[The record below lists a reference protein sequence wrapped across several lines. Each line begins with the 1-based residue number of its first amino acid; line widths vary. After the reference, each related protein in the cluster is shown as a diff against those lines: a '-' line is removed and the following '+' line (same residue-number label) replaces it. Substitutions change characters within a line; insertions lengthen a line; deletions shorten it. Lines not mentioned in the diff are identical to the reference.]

1 MTSAELRTE
10 QPVTAAQLV
19 ARVAFGFAFVSACTA
34 IGLILTHVPYYN
46 QQGWTL
52 PCELLEGIAILI
64 LAVFSMVTSH
74 RPLLTTTYE
83 AKMPP
88 VAAAWLALLS
98 SLCAIMAPA
107 GGIVFNA
114 GPLSLSLSSSI
125 TGSLTIILL
134 AATVLLR
141 TSQARKAPYIAAAT
155 ATTSFVLSYLAVA
168 SHIFP
173 IPGATGLA
181 AMFQASFP
189 TAIALC
195 ALSAA
200 AVLEL
205 STVGIG
211 EVLASSGTGGM
222 VARRLLPA
230 ALGLPLLVGWSR
242 TTGQNMGLYGPEFG
256 VIVLF
261 TFMTFLLAWLTIWI
275 SAWINKI
282 ENRYTALH
290 QALQNSERK
299 HRLILEQTDEGFI
312 TTNTDGVVLEWNAQA
327 ERMFGWSRS
336 ETIGK
341 PLSNLII
348 PEAMRSF
355 HDDGMKRFTTT
366 SEGKPFSRQLSV
378 EAVHKDGHS
387 FPVEMS
393 VTPIKLGDETIFCA
407 FLRDISQRRDYERK
421 LSRARDQAIKA
432 TKEKSRFLANMSHEI
447 RTPLNAVIGLSD
459 LLERTK
465 LSDEQRE
472 LIKTIKSSGTVLLDL
487 INNILD
493 YSKIAAGKLELE
505 FVEFEFVPVVEE
517 TGEMLASKARAKQLS
532 LMTYVDP
539 AIPIVLR
546 GDAGRVRQVLINLID
561 NAIKF
566 TEAGEITV
574 RAIEKQRSN
583 EKITVRFEVNDTGI
597 GISNVKL
604 DSLFKPFTQAEASI
618 TRNYGG
624 SGLGL
629 SISKKLV
636 SMMGGTMGVH
646 SVFGNGS
653 TFWFEVQLEMTKQ
666 GWRTRRLDIDDT
678 SVLIIDGP
686 PGSSGIM
693 HDYFNSWGLK
703 TEKAVTFSHGLEL
716 ADEEQFDI
724 VMVDAE
730 PPIDDWCKL
739 IKNVNRT
746 ALRDAKFVLLSP
758 TSDETVGEKAL
769 ASGYHA
775 YLTKP
780 IKQSRLFDCVASLVY
795 GTEFDSQIE
804 PSKAA
809 ENVAK
814 ITSTKPSDSRLVLV
828 VEDNPVNQKVALL
841 QLRDLGL
848 AAHAVGNGKEALVA
862 TATTNYALILM
873 DCEMPEMDGYEAT
886 GEIRKAES
894 LTGKRTPIVAM
905 TAHAMPGDK
914 EKCIAAGMDDYI
926 SKPVNQAKLNDIT
939 SRWLNKEN
947 KENPVQTAKVNDLSS
962 LKDSIA
968 FLDAENDFEE
978 PPVELELLE
987 KTFGTEAT
995 NDILKSF
1002 LLHMD
1007 RILSLIDE
1015 GIARE
1020 DRVTVCDLFHQ
1031 IKGMSSSVYAS
1042 ELSRS
1047 AWELEKETKEEPV
1060 SWSHV
1065 KEGLAKLQRLNIE
1078 AKTYIKSAAKV

>member
-1 MTSAELRTE
+1 MTTSFERTE
-10 QPVTAAQLV
+10 TTGTAAQLV
-19 ARVAFGFAFVSACTA
+19 ARVAFGFAFVAACTA
-34 IGLILTHVPYYN
+34 TGLILTHVPYYN
-46 QQGWTL
+46 QKGWVL

-64 LAVFSMVTSH
+64 LAIFSMMTSH
-74 RPLLTTTYE
+74 RPLLTTTDKFE
-83 AKMPP
+83 AKVPP
-88 VAAAWLALLS
+88 MAAAWLALLS
-98 SLCAIMAPA
+98 SVCAILAPA
-107 GGIVFNA
+107 GGIAFNA
-114 GPLSLSLSSSI
+114 GPLSSSV

-141 TSQARKAPYIAAAT
+141 TSQAQKAPYIAAAT
-155 ATTSFVLSYLAVA
+155 ATMSFVLSYLAVA
-168 SHIFP
+168 SRIFP

-189 TAIALC
+189 TAVALC

-205 STVGIG
+205 NTIGIG

-275 SAWINKI
+275 SSWINKI

-312 TTNTDGVVLEWNAQA
+312 TTNAEGIVLEWNAQA
-327 ERMFGWSRS
+327 ERMFGWLRH

-341 PLSNLII
+341 PLSDLII

-355 HDDGMKRFTTT
+355 HDEGIKRFTTT
-366 SEGKPFSRQLSV
+366 GGDSKLFSRQLSV

-393 VTPIKLGDETIFCA
+393 VTPIKIGDETIFCA
-407 FLRDISQRRDYERK
+407 FVRDISQRRDYERK

-472 LIKTIKSSGTVLLDL
+472 LIGTIKSSGTVLLDL

-505 FVEFEFVPVVEE
+505 LVEFEFVPVVEE
-517 TGEMLASKARAKQLS
+517 TGEILASKARAKQLS

-546 GDAGRVRQVLINLID
+546 GDAGRVRQVLINLMD

-574 RAIEKQRSN
+574 RAIEKMRSN
-583 EKITVRFEVNDTGI
+583 EKITVRFEVTDTGI

-604 DSLFKPFTQAEASI
+604 DGLFKPFTQAEASI

-629 SISKKLV
+629 SISKKLL

-646 SVFGNGS
+646 SQLGNGS

-678 SVLIIDGP
+678 SVLVINGP

-693 HDYFNSWGLK
+693 HDYFHSWGLK
-703 TEKAVTFSHGLEL
+703 AEKAVTFSHAIEL
-716 ADEEQFDI
+716 ADEEKFDI
-724 VMVDAE
+724 VMIDAE
-730 PPIDDWCKL
+730 PPLDEWCKL
-739 IKNVNRT
+739 IKNVKRT
-746 ALRDAKFVLLSP
+746 SLRDAKFVLLSP
-758 TSDETVGEKAL
+758 TNDETIGEKAL

-775 YLTKP
+775 YLPKP
-780 IKQSRLFDCVASLVY
+780 IKQSRLFDCIASLVY
-795 GTEFDSQIE
+795 GTEFDSQVE

-809 ENVAK
+809 ESVAN
-814 ITSTKPSDSRLVLV
+814 ITSTKPNDSRLVLV

-862 TATTNYALILM
+862 TQTTNYALILM

-926 SKPVNQAKLNDIT
+926 SKPVNQAKLSDVT
-939 SRWLNKEN
+939 SRWLDKEN
-947 KENPVQTAKVNDLSS
+947 KENPVQTTKVNDLNSA
-962 LKDSIA
+962 KESIA
-968 FLDAENDFEE
+968 LLDPEIEFEKH
-978 PPVELELLE
+978 PVELELLE

-995 NDILKSF
+995 NDILRSF
-1002 LLHMD
+1002 ILHME
-1007 RILSLIDE
+1007 RILSLIEE
-1015 GIARE
+1015 GIAKEERAA
-1020 DRVTVCDLFHQ
+1020 VCDLFHQ

-1042 ELSRS
+1042 ELSRT
-1047 AWELEKETKEEPV
+1047 AYELEKETKEGPV
-1060 SWSHV
+1060 SWTSV
-1065 KEGLAKLQRLNIE
+1065 KEGFARLNRLNLE
-1078 AKTYIKSAAKV
+1078 AKNYIKSTAKV